1 MKLENWEKKLEAE
14 VFLKQEMA
22 KKIGNVMS
30 DKVMCDSKDGDKSR
44 VGAEESQ
51 SMSQVR
57 IKQIHERHTQD
68 KQSNDKQTLER
79 AMAAGLKDS
88 RFASWS
94 RRGKCALVLL
104 RETTP
109 KFSMSDM
116 VAEYLEQG
124 LERDHPELMKIVD
137 EYLKTQI

>member
-1 MKLENWEKKLEAE
+1 MKIERWEKKLDAE
-14 VFLKQEMA
+14 GFLVREMV
-22 KKIGNVMS
+22 KKS
-30 DKVMCDSKDGDKSR
+30 DRVMCDEVVCGEVNKDR
-44 VGAEESQ
+44 Y
-51 SMSQVR
+51 MSN
-57 IKQIHERHTQD
+57 INH
-68 KQSNDKQTLER
+68 KQSNDQLTFER
-79 AMAAGLKDS
+79 AMSIGLNDS

-124 LERDHPELMKIVD
+124 LERDHPNLMRKVD
-137 EYLKTQI
+137 EYLKTQKRGSS